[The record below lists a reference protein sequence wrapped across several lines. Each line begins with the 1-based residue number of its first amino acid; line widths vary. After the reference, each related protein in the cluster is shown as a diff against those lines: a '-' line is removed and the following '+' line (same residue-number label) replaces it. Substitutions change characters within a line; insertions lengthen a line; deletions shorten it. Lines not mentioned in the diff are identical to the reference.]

1 MHYEPK
7 REIQN
12 YRGIENGMSYLSDL
26 RKIVGKKPLLTSG
39 VTVLVFNEKKEILL
53 NLRVDTIGRTINK
66 DESTE
71 IY

>member
-1 MHYEPK
+1 
-7 REIQN
+7 
-12 YRGIENGMSYLSDL
+12 MSYLSDL